1 MNLLE
6 RLSLANRVKLSVYYG
21 DKFPT
26 IYKNIIVSLENEEFF
41 TNINFGLA
49 NDICIATGTELN
61 NFCLLFEEI

>member
-6 RLSLANRVKLSVYYG
+6 RLSVENRVKLSVYYA

-26 IYKNIIVSLENEEFF
+26 IYRNIILELSDEEFF